1 MTPLRPIGMK
11 AYFTRR
17 QACCRMSSHHNWN
30 YRASSTGVISSDNG
44 PYRDSTDDLVGWPMK
59 GRLKEFRWISPETE
73 TVQ

>member
-1 MTPLRPIGMK
+1 MTAPS
-11 AYFTRR
+11 AQQDETYFARR
-17 QACCRMSSHHNWN
+17 EECRESHHNRN